1 LNDQPSICIVL
12 CMCCSEAHKRYIHFS
27 RYGIFV
33 AVTDMSKVPIGF
45 QRISTITSLCTGM
58 YTAVHRTQII
68 RSIVLNNCVQRE
80 VPSVINIVAVNECRC
95 LLYFL
100 IHLYVIDDV
109 AYLGQYPRDHFVDSM
124 QICG

>member
-1 LNDQPSICIVL
+1 
-12 CMCCSEAHKRYIHFS
+12 MCCSEAHERDIHFS
-27 RYGIFV
+27 RNGIFV

-45 QRISTITSLCTGM
+45 QRISTITNSCTDM
-58 YTAVHRTQII
+58 YTAVHRTQTI
-68 RSIVLNNCVQRE
+68 RSVVLNNCVQCE

-100 IHLYVIDDV
+100 IHLYVIDDI
-109 AYLGQYPRDHFVDSM
+109 AYLGQYPHDHFVDSM